1 MFPVFQTVAI
11 ISGMKSPES
20 MPEFTP
26 RAQQVL
32 ALARKEAERLHCTYV
47 GSEHVLLGLLALGQG
62 VAINVFRNLGLN
74 PDDIRAE
81 MEKQVGFGPKPKM
94 VGNIPF
100 TPRVKKVIACAA
112 KEALE
117 LNHTHVGTEHLLLGL
132 LREGEGA
139 AARVLRGFDVNLE
152 KSRQLVLRE
161 LDPLGIHSAP
171 DLDAPRAAPGEAQ
184 KDRSGL
190 PRDRFTPRVRRTF
203 TLALDEAIRRQQPR
217 VETEHVLLGLV
228 RMGQGVA
235 ASVLL
240 KIGVNADTVATH
252 FGAPTATPASREA
265 DLSPFGPLVKEVLKF
280 AAEESQELQHTY
292 IGTEHILLG
301 LLRQP
306 EGGAARIFR
315 ELYIDPESLRKQVLL
330 AFEVKHAA
338 GNAGSP
344 GSDLL
349 SPAGKDTEMFAKK
362 ASRDEDSFPVPAR
375 ATRESIDLTQRY
387 DVYCVERS
395 EQLVVHRNVRFLA
408 VKSLI
413 PRSDSDRGGDF
424 VELEQPDGQTF
435 FIAKSS
441 IVRFCAPGTKRKIE
455 YL

>member
-1 MFPVFQTVAI
+1 
-11 ISGMKSPES
+11 MKSPES
-20 MPEFTP
+20 IPEFTP
-26 RAQQVL
+26 RAQQVF
-32 ALARKEAERLHCTYV
+32 ALARKEAERLHCTYA
-47 GSEHVLLGLLALGQG
+47 GTEHLLLGLLALGQG

-81 MEKQVGFGPKPKM
+81 MERQLGLGPEVKM
-94 VGNIPF
+94 VGTIPY

-139 AARVLRGFDVNLE
+139 AARVLSGFDVNLE

-171 DLDAPRAAPGEAQ
+171 RFEQARPSPSEAQ

-203 TLALDEAIRRQQPR
+203 TLALDEAMRRQQPR

-252 FGAPTATPASREA
+252 FGAPTKTPASPEA
-265 DLSPFGPLVKEVLKF
+265 ELSPFGPLVREVLKF
-280 AAEESQELQHTY
+280 AAEEAAALEHTY

-306 EGGAARIFR
+306 EGGAARIFQK
-315 ELYIDPESLRKQVLL
+315 LYIDPDSLRRQVLL

-344 GSDLL
+344 AGQPL
-349 SPAGKDTEMFAKK
+349 SPSEKDTEMFAKK
-362 ASRDEDSFPVPAR
+362 ASPEENSLPIPAARD
-375 ATRESIDLTQRY
+375 TREAIDLTQRY
-387 DVYCVERS
+387 DVYCVERNDK
-395 EQLVVHRNVRFLA
+395 LVVHRNVRFLS

-413 PRSDSDRGGDF
+413 PQSESDGTGDF
-424 VELEQPDGQTF
+424 VELEQPDGQTV
-435 FIAKSS
+435 FIAKST
-441 IVRFCAPGTKRKIE
+441 IVRFCAAGGKLDLGNP
-455 YL
+455 